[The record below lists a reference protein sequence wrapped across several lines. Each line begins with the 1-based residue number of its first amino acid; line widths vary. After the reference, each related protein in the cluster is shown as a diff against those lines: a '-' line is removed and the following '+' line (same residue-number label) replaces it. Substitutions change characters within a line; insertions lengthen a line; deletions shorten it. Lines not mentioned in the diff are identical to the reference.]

1 MNQANDDECNLIM
14 AVMYFK
20 RLPLQPA
27 IREAEIEIKKLRDT
41 FLTLERRLLEADPPE
56 HPRAAEYVQGIRD
69 WIIGFAYWIYETD
82 LYFGEL
88 REQVKEF
95 GWVFTW
101 PKGYIQQ
108 QILEGFRF
116 PADEEPGQQ
125 DGSDGSSRDGDFD
138 ESSDDD
144 ELPELEDSDDDGD
157 DEYDDD
163 DGGDDD
169 EVAAEIY
176 DDEYEYAVRV

>member
-1 MNQANDDECNLIM
+1 M
-14 AVMYFK
+14 
-20 RLPLQPA
+20 
-27 IREAEIEIKKLRDT
+27 
-41 FLTLERRLLEADPPE
+41 
-56 HPRAAEYVQGIRD
+56 
-69 WIIGFAYWIYETD
+69 
-82 LYFGEL
+82 
-88 REQVKEF
+88 
-95 GWVFTW
+95 FTW

-163 DGGDDD
+163 DGGDD
-169 EVAAEIY
+169 EVAEEVY